1 MKGRRKVKTEKW
13 RIKSE
18 QERSA
23 QELLRGRAQTQGRFI
38 DIAAQAGNKMEPVG
52 RLAG

>member
-18 QERSA
+18 NEDGSR
-23 QELLRGRAQTQGRFI
+23 ELLQGRAQTQGRFL
-38 DIAAQAGNKMEPVG
+38 DIAAQAGKGMEPVG

>member
-13 RIKSE
+13 RIKSKNE
-18 QERSA
+18 DSA
-23 QELLRGRAQTQGRFI
+23 RKLLRGRAQTQGRFL
-38 DIAAQAGNKMEPVG
+38 DIAAQAGNRMEPAG

>member
-1 MKGRRKVKTEKW
+1 LKGRRKVKTEKW

-18 QERSA
+18 QEGSA
-23 QELLRGRAQTQGRFI
+23 QELLRGRAQTQGKLL
-38 DIAAQAGNKMEPVG
+38 DIAAQAGKRMEPVG